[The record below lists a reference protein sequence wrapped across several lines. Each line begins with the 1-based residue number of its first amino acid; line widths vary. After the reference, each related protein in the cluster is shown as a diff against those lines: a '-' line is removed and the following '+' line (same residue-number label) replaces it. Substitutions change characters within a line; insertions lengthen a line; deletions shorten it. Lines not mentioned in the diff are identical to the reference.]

1 MIEHR
6 HRQLPRRIR
15 GAAAV
20 LLGAVLAGCTALFGG
35 GEPQPPCPR
44 AVVVGDVQ
52 KLTQFREG
60 LGRDLTDVRFEA
72 AIIGLAPACEYDE
85 DGFVDADVAITMS
98 IARGPAAEGNVS
110 HYEYFVAITNP
121 AGEIIAKRVFSVDV
135 AFPEAILRVAVT
147 EEITQRIAYAPEPDA
162 SRHRIFVGFQLTRDQ
177 LDYVRSR
184 R

>member
-1 MIEHR
+1 MLH
-6 HRQLPRRIR
+6 PAR
-15 GAAAV
+15 GGLIV

-35 GEPQPPCPR
+35 DEPQPPCPR
-44 AVVVGDVQ
+44 VVVVGDAQ
-52 KLTQFREG
+52 RLTQFREG

-72 AIIGLAPACEYDE
+72 EITGLEPVCKYDE
-85 DGFVDADVAITMS
+85 NGIVKSDVAISMS
-98 IARGPAAEGNVS
+98 VVRGPAAESNVS

-121 AGEIIAKRVFSVDV
+121 EGEIIAKRVFPVDV
-135 AFPEAILRVAVT
+135 AFPEAILRVGVT

-184 R
+184 Q